1 MQAYASVLATLNTF
15 TPVKKNLE
23 FSWHVSLVTFALL
36 AVYAYRDIWPLMTYT
51 LEPKD
56 GAEGNLL
63 WAKLALAALVGFVL
77 PVFEPYPYVP
87 YDPTVRAT
95 AGCSAPRD

>member
-1 MQAYASVLATLNTF
+1 M
-15 TPVKKNLE
+15 KKNLE
-23 FSWHVSLVTFALL
+23 FSWHASLVSFALL

-56 GAEGNLL
+56 GAEGSFL
-63 WAKLALAALVGFVL
+63 WVKFVLAAVVGFLL

-87 YDPTVRAT
+87 YDPAVRRTT
-95 AGCSAPRD
+95 AHIHSWD

>member
-1 MQAYASVLATLNTF
+1 MSLGTLPARSRVARVCSVHLFLI
-15 TPVKKNLE
+15 
-23 FSWHVSLVTFALL
+23 LL
-36 AVYAYRDIWPLMTYT
+36 CDFIVYAYRDIWPLMTYT

-63 WAKLALAALVGFVL
+63 WAKLALTALVGFVL